1 MSVYNYM
8 LQAGVDEEEAFF
20 FLNQPLIAEYLER
33 EQLKESAYSKIVP
46 TAEKGNVANNIV
58 NEFLKNY
65 KEEDLKPIYNAVNVS
80 KLRYTIN
87 ELKEAGL
94 DTGTRTLG
102 LTLGNTVTLS
112 SQTLKTGITV
122 KNKSAIDINIQG
134 NGTTNSTYALG
145 SGEILFIESNNLNTV
160 SFGVTAG
167 SATFTY
173 IAT

>member
-1 MSVYNYM
+1 MNGGGLTGTVVQTQITSTTRPSTVY
-8 LQAGVDEEEAFF
+8 
-20 FLNQPLIAEYLER
+20 
-33 EQLKESAYSKIVP
+33 
-46 TAEKGNVANNIV
+46 
-58 NEFLKNY
+58 
-65 KEEDLKPIYNAVNVS
+65 
-80 KLRYTIN
+80 
-87 ELKEAGL
+87 
-94 DTGTRTLG
+94 TGTRTLG